1 MAAVS
6 RTKFI
11 GQIFSQRL
19 LSSSTIYGSKI
30 ETVHHKEN
38 AVVSQESLNQGEL
51 NTVAGIP
58 LEQLQT
64 RKATIFLPSRNN
76 MQSGTHNMRKW
87 TLSFDT
93 QQRWENPLMG
103 WSSTADPLSNTQLK
117 FGSREAA
124 VAYCESHGWN
134 YEIQEPTLPK
144 VRSKSYGA
152 NFSWNKRTRISSK

>member
-1 MAAVS
+1 MS
-6 RTKFI
+6 TIEF
-11 GQIFSQRL
+11 GIFSTKVPIIL
-19 LSSSTIYGSKI
+19 NWIVELSRRYIFI
-30 ETVHHKEN
+30 FF
-38 AVVSQESLNQGEL
+38 QGEL

-103 WSSTADPLSNTQLK
+103 WAST
-117 FGSREAA
+117 
-124 VAYCESHGWN
+124 
-134 YEIQEPTLPK
+134 
-144 VRSKSYGA
+144 
-152 NFSWNKRTRISSK
+152 